1 MKQFAFQRRNRI
13 KLSKVFRRN
22 AQNIKLEQIDDNT
35 YNTLFESLKTNDNDT
50 QRLHASILFNYRL
63 TQPQYNRII
72 QQFPTIIKYYES
84 R

>member
-1 MKQFAFQRRNRI
+1 VKQFAFQRRNRI